1 MDTDS
6 KFAKEGKT
14 KRLNGTPMNTD
25 EHGKESRLKPQL
37 SINLVED
44 FDYFV
49 GYLLVFYI
57 R

>member
-6 KFAKEGKT
+6 KSAKEGKT
-14 KRLNGTPMNTD
+14 KRFTGTRMNTD

-49 GYLLVFYI
+49 GYLLVSYI